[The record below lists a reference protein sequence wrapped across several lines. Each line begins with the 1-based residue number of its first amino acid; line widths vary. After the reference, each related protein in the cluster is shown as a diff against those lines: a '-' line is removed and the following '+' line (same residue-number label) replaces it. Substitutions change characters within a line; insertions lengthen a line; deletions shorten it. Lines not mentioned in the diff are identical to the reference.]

1 MSKKKLKPSE
11 AELEILQILWK
22 DGPSTVR
29 IIHEKL
35 NKKREVG
42 YTTTLKTMQRMNE
55 KKLLIRKDDDRSHI
69 YTAGIKEEETQS
81 ALVDRVL
88 ETAFGG
94 SALKLVMRTLGSKSA
109 SKEELKK
116 IREYLDKI
124 ERGEK

>member
-1 MSKKKLKPSE
+1 
-11 AELEILQILWK
+11 
-22 DGPSTVR
+22 
-29 IIHEKL
+29 
-35 NKKREVG
+35 
-42 YTTTLKTMQRMNE
+42 
-55 KKLLIRKDDDRSHI
+55 LIRKDDDRSHI

-94 SALKLVMRTLGSKSA
+94 SALKLVMRTLGSRSA